1 MATKLIISDID
12 GCISPEES
20 VAWDLAAFARFAQ
33 LCRDAGDG
41 KTTVAPVTLC
51 SGRPQPYVEAL
62 MKVLDIRHPAV
73 CENGA
78 VVYSLHDNWPR
89 YGAGITPEKIH
100 GIRAV
105 RAFLDDEV
113 LPDFPDAVVQFGKE
127 ANLSVYS
134 SRPEVFADIQARVE
148 EFIAKQGGPALVIS
162 PTHFYLNL
170 SLTGIDKGTTL
181 RAMLADL
188 GIAKEEAAGIGDTE
202 GDIAIR
208 DSVAFFACPA
218 NAKQA
223 VKDLADYVSPYPDI
237 HGLLDILERP
247 ECSAC
252 EDQAF
257 LRA

>member
-1 MATKLIISDID
+1 MFIMAVKLIITDID
-12 GCISPEES
+12 GCVSPEES
-20 VAWDLAAFARFAQ
+20 VAWDLASFARFAQ

-41 KTTVAPVTLC
+41 KADVAPITLC
-51 SGRPQPYVEAL
+51 TGRPQPYAEAL
-62 MKVLDIRHPAV
+62 MKVLDIRHPAI

-78 VVYSLHDNWPR
+78 VVYSLHDNRPR

-113 LPDFPDAVVQFGKE
+113 LPDFPEAVVQFGKE

-134 SRPEVFADIQARVE
+134 SRPEVFGDIQARVE
-148 EFIAKQGGPALVIS
+148 KFIAEKGSPELIIS

-181 RAMLADL
+181 RAMMADL
-188 GIAKEEAAGIGDTE
+188 GITKEEAAGIGDTE
-202 GDIAIR
+202 GDLAIR
-208 DSVAFFACPA
+208 ESVAFFACPA

-223 VKDLADYVSPYPDI
+223 VKELSDYVSPYPDI
-237 HGLLDILERP
+237 LGLLDILERP
-247 ECSAC
+247 EMR
-252 EDQAF
+252 
-257 LRA
+257 RA